1 MLNVLIRTLAI
12 SLKHHFRTHLRSSVH
27 LNLRMS
33 VKKKEVTL
41 LIKISVI
48 LCACAITASV
58 TWLVAKRTYDRK
70 DDQKP
75 PPINKW
81 KIALL
86 TLGALWVI
94 KKIVMEFPF
103 RWASKKLKNLER
115 IQESLTM
122 KPLDSGP
129 CINIKPQSKRTYN
142 SYPRS
147 PRHRARAA
155 MGINE
160 NPETHR

>member
-1 MLNVLIRTLAI
+1 
-12 SLKHHFRTHLRSSVH
+12 
-27 LNLRMS
+27 MS

-41 LIKISVI
+41 LIKISMMMF
-48 LCACAITASV
+48 ACALTASV

-86 TLGALWVI
+86 TLGALWVM

-103 RWASKKLKNLER
+103 RWAYKKLKNLER
-115 IQESLTM
+115 IQESLMM
-122 KPLDSGP
+122 KPLDSGT
-129 CINIKPQSKRTYN
+129 CINVKPQSKRTF
-142 SYPRS
+142 SRYPKA
-147 PRHRARAA
+147 PRDRARAA

-160 NPETHR
+160 NPETNT

>member
-1 MLNVLIRTLAI
+1 
-12 SLKHHFRTHLRSSVH
+12 
-27 LNLRMS
+27 MS
-33 VKKKEVTL
+33 VKRKEVTL

-48 LCACAITASV
+48 VFACALTASV
-58 TWLVAKRTYDRK
+58 TWFVAKRTYDRK

-103 RWASKKLKNLER
+103 RWTYKKLKNLER
-115 IQESLTM
+115 IQESLVM
-122 KPLDSGP
+122 KPLDSGA
-129 CINIKPQSKRTYN
+129 CINIKPQGKRTYN

-160 NPETHR
+160 TPETNR

>member
-1 MLNVLIRTLAI
+1 
-12 SLKHHFRTHLRSSVH
+12 
-27 LNLRMS
+27 MS

-41 LIKISVI
+41 LMKTCVI
-48 LCACAITASV
+48 VSACALTASM
-58 TWLVAKRTYDRK
+58 TWFLAKRTYERK
-70 DDQKP
+70 EDPKP

-86 TLGALWVI
+86 TLGALWVM

-103 RWASKKLKNLER
+103 RWTYKKLKNLER
-115 IQESLTM
+115 IQESLM
-122 KPLDSGP
+122 S
-129 CINIKPQSKRTYN
+129 IKPMDSEEYISKHKHSKRTFN
-142 SYPRS
+142 SYPRT

-160 NPETHR
+160 TPETNR